1 MKLKSQNRER
11 KKNDKLTWYV
21 SRKMAR
27 NYYKCNNK
35 ENSHSPKKF
44 TQKSINFRLHG
55 GKNTNLHGGSL
66 LTYDHVK

>member
-1 MKLKSQNRER
+1 MQQQR
-11 KKNDKLTWYV
+11 KF
-21 SRKMAR
+21 AQ
-27 NYYKCNNK
+27 
-35 ENSHSPKKF
+35 PKKF